1 MTLARRIAGTTDTT
15 ASSCLVNGRYKLRG
29 SLPLGQPGSVGFQ
42 FLSRDRVAHN
52 PASGELVGKKRLR
65 PFICLLRQ
73 RGHPRAATAAREG
86 VIGVVLVDRDQRIVL
101 QRSADLAWASGG
113 ENLSCVAICSSSGL
127 LMFCRS
133 PSRLSRPTP

>member
-1 MTLARRIAGTTDTT
+1 MLLTFRYEPDRGCLPSDGYLRRYPGIRHKFDVRVIEKLEATGS
-15 ASSCLVNGRYKLRG
+15 AHKFVNGRYKLRG
-29 SLPLGQPGSVGFQ
+29 SLPLGQRGSVGFQ

-73 RGHPRAATAAREG
+73 RGHPRAAAAAREG

-101 QRSADLAWASGG
+101 QRSADL
-113 ENLSCVAICSSSGL
+113 GL
-127 LMFCRS
+127 GLG
-133 PSRLSRPTP
+133 